1 MGSASI
7 SERSPVTVERAL
19 TLTELQRGDPV
30 VRAGRRQLDRPIRW
44 VHAAEVPNIARLLR
58 GNELLLTTG
67 IGLGKRALDQ
77 RRFIKGLAEREIAG
91 LVIELGQ
98 AFDDI
103 PGPFIEEAESW
114 ELPLISLQR
123 EVPFV
128 EVTEAIHRE
137 ILERQNMYL
146 ERGTEV
152 HDEFSQIILGGG
164 DIAEVMLALAQTLR
178 NPVLLENEQHEL
190 LCHAEFR
197 APETEV
203 LGVWRTVGSEP
214 AAGPGPREPLVL
226 PLPMGGADG
235 RLVVLPLDGPIGDLD
250 RVIVERAAWLLALVM
265 LRADQER
272 ELSLHTRGD
281 FLVDLAEGRLTPEE
295 AAAEARSLGFHPSG
309 YMLPVAIR
317 AGQRQPSPRPGRA
330 IDIGGD
336 LRNELAQRKLNAVVG
351 LKSATEEVLLV
362 IAAASLEE
370 RPRIANQV
378 AAAVREIVAR
388 RISDSE
394 PVIAIGG
401 AADWTELSSAM
412 RETVEAAKAA
422 ERMERRTWHDAMEAD
437 MERLIWQLRDNEA
450 LRCFVQRELG
460 PLLEHDRGRKGKLMP
475 TLEALCRQGGNKA
488 ETARELFLARQALYN
503 RLRRISEILGFDV
516 TQPEN
521 FQAANLAVIAAR
533 HIGADQAS
541 AAATAPWTTS
551 PS

>member
-30 VRAGRRQLDRPIRW
+30 VRAGRRQLDRAIRW

-77 RRFIKGLAEREIAG
+77 RRFIRGLAEREIAG

-103 PGPFIEEAESW
+103 PGAFVEEAESW
-114 ELPLISLQR
+114 EMPLIALRR

-137 ILERQNMYL
+137 ILERQNRYL

-152 HDEFSQIILGGG
+152 HDEFTQIILGGG
-164 DIAEVMLALAQTLR
+164 DVAEVMRALSQTLR
-178 NPVLLENEQHEL
+178 NPVLLENEQREL

-203 LGVWRTVGSEP
+203 LAVWRTIGGEP
-214 AAGPGPREPLVL
+214 AGPGPGEPLVL

-265 LRADQER
+265 LRTDQER
-272 ELSLHTRGD
+272 QLSLHTRGD
-281 FLVDLAEGRLTPEE
+281 FLFDLARGRLTPEE
-295 AAAEARSLGFHPSG
+295 AAAEARSLDFSPSG
-309 YMLPVAIR
+309 YMLPVVIR
-317 AGQRQPSPRPGRA
+317 AGHRQPSPRPGRA
-330 IDIGGD
+330 IDIGSD
-336 LRNELAQRKLNAVVG
+336 LRNELAQRKLSAVVG

-362 IAAASLEE
+362 VAAPNAGE
-370 RPRIANQV
+370 RPRIANQI
-378 AAAVREIVAR
+378 AGAVREIVAR
-388 RISDSE
+388 RLSGGAPI
-394 PVIAIGG
+394 IAIGG
-401 AADWTELSSAM
+401 AADWVELSAAM
-412 RETVEAAKAA
+412 RETIEAAKAA
-422 ERMERRTWHDAMEAD
+422 ESMEERPWHDAMEAD

-450 LRCFVQRELG
+450 LHSFVQRQLG

-516 TQPEN
+516 TEPEN

-533 HIGADQAS
+533 HIGDDQAGS
-541 AAATAPWTTS
+541 RAAATAS
-551 PS
+551 

>member
-7 SERSPVTVERAL
+7 SERSPVTVERVL

-67 IGLGKRALDQ
+67 IGLGKRTIDQ
-77 RRFIKGLAEREIAG
+77 RRFIRGLAEREIAG

-98 AFDDI
+98 AFDDL
-103 PGPFIEEAESW
+103 PGPFVEEAESW
-114 ELPLISLQR
+114 EMPLIALRR

-137 ILERQNMYL
+137 ILERQNRYL

-152 HDEFSQIILGGG
+152 HDEFTQIILGGG
-164 DIAEVMLALAQTLR
+164 DIAEVMRALSQTLR
-178 NPVLLENEQHEL
+178 NPVLLENEQREL

-203 LGVWRTVGSEP
+203 LAVWRTTGGEP
-214 AAGPGPREPLVL
+214 AGPGPGEPLVL

-250 RVIVERAAWLLALVM
+250 RVIVERAAWLLALVL
-265 LRADQER
+265 LRTDQER

-281 FLVDLAEGRLTPEE
+281 FLFDLAEGQLSAEE
-295 AAAEARSLGFHPSG
+295 AEAEARSLDFQPSG
-309 YMLPVAIR
+309 YMLPVVVR
-317 AGQRQPSPRPGRA
+317 AGQRQPVPRPGRTVE
-330 IDIGGD
+330 IGGD
-336 LRNELAQRKLNAVVG
+336 LRRELAERKLDAVVG
-351 LKSATEEVLLV
+351 LKSATDEVLLV
-362 IAAASLEE
+362 VAAPSAAE
-370 RPRIANQV
+370 RVRIANQI
-378 AAAVREIVAR
+378 AGTVREIVAR
-388 RISDSE
+388 RLPGCE
-394 PVIAIGG
+394 PIVAVGG
-401 AADWTELSSAM
+401 AREWSELSGAM
-412 RETVEAAKAA
+412 QETVEAAKAA
-422 ERMERRTWHDAMEAD
+422 ESMEERPWHDAMEAD
-437 MERLIWQLRDNEA
+437 MERLIWQLRDSEA
-450 LRCFVQRELG
+450 LRCFVQRQLG

-488 ETARELFLARQALYN
+488 ETARELYLARQALYN

-516 TQPEN
+516 TEPEN

-533 HIGADQAS
+533 HIGEGQAGAR
-541 AAATAPWTTS
+541 AAATAP
-551 PS
+551 